1 MKMKHAAVAAAAAG
15 MLAFGSV
22 FGVSAAGIGYVNMNE
37 VMQSHPKM
45 EKAQLDMKAAVQ
57 KAQDDLTNSHRARV
71 IRTNSSWRRIFRNSC
86 QIKNV
91 LPCSR
96 LLKMSWEPL
105 KMSARLRAR
114 CDSGPGGCDLRR
126 SRCHK

>member
-45 EKAQLDMKAAVQ
+45 EKDPAGY
-57 KAQDDLTNSHRARV
+57 
-71 IRTNSSWRRIFRNSC
+71 
-86 QIKNV
+86 
-91 LPCSR
+91 
-96 LLKMSWEPL
+96 E
-105 KMSARLRAR
+105 
-114 CDSGPGGCDLRR
+114 GCCAE
-126 SRCHK
+126 STG

>member
-105 KMSARLRAR
+105 KMSARLRA
-114 CDSGPGGCDLRR
+114 SM
-126 SRCHK
+126 